1 MSTSFSDNL
10 IEKVLIPNLEQ
21 ADSFKVL
28 SGFVSANFLN
38 EIVKLYPDVNFNIY
52 IGMANQGI
60 TFSELTGFRQI
71 AERNNVSVFLQQNE
85 PSTHIKAYEWRFS
98 DGTSRTMTGS
108 ANFSTNGFLK
118 FHEILVDADFDI
130 DQLIDESG
138 SFIDVLDPDA
148 IDLATNS
155 PMPPE
160 NKDGETDSEN
170 VLLKFWLEQHVSATS
185 QTEYVKLFRNLR
197 RENRYNSA
205 INVPVSSF
213 LENSEGRQTLQA
225 KAGRTK
231 DMELFPEDVT
241 FRVLADDGTQ
251 FLMKRTGLFGRQ
263 ITPERFNL
271 GRYLKKRLGISESDK
286 ITEEVLEYYGRTTIR
301 FYATND
307 IQMFLLDF
315 SQN

>member
-28 SGFVSANFLN
+28 SGFVSADFLN
-38 EIVKLYPDVNFNIY
+38 EIVKLYPDVNFNVY

-60 TFSELTGFRQI
+60 TFSELIRFRQI
-71 AERNNVSVFLQQNE
+71 AEQNNVSVFLQQNE

-130 DQLIDESG
+130 DHLVDESG
-138 SFIDVLDPDA
+138 RFIDVLDPA
-148 IDLATNS
+148 ATALATNS
-155 PMPPE
+155 PVPSE
-160 NKDGETDSEN
+160 VKDGETDTDN
-170 VLLKFWLEQHVSATS
+170 ALLKFWIEQHVSATS
-185 QTEYVKLFRNLR
+185 PSEYVKLFRHLR
-197 RENRYNSA
+197 RENRYNNA
-205 INVPVSSF
+205 INVPVISF
-213 LENSEGRQTLQA
+213 LENGEGRQTLQA

-231 DMELFPEDVT
+231 DMELFPEDAP
-241 FRVLADDGTQ
+241 FRVLTDDGTQ

-263 ITPERFNL
+263 ITPERFDL
-271 GRYLKKRLGISESDK
+271 GKYLKKRLGINESDQ
-286 ITEEVLEYYGRTTIR
+286 ITESVVEYYGRTTIR
-301 FYATND
+301 FYATSD
-307 IQMFLLDF
+307 KQMFLFDF